1 MRQKLKFL
9 LSLMKGFRGLYTLSM
24 LILALATMVSLAR
37 PLVIRTTI
45 DSIIGD
51 KPIIDLPK
59 WAIGII
65 GMIGG
70 RSILMK
76 NLWIMCLILAGL
88 ALINGIFSFFKGKW
102 TAITSESIARK
113 LREKL
118 YDHIQHLSYDY
129 HVKADTGDLI
139 QRCSSDVD
147 TVHRF
152 LGFQFIE
159 LGNSIFMILAVVPIM
174 ISMDS
179 RMTIMSMLMVPFLIT
194 FSLIFFKKIK
204 NSFQEA
210 DEAEARLSTV
220 LQENLTGVRVVRA
233 FARQN
238 FEIEKFDNANKG
250 FRTSNY
256 QLIRLYGYFWSVSDA
271 ISLFQISLVMIPGT
285 YWAATGQL
293 SLGTL
298 VAFIT
303 YVEMFIWPVRQM
315 GRILSDLGK
324 TMVSITRIKEILD
337 TPLEDFKTEGL
348 KPEIHGV
355 IEFNN
360 VSFGYEKERLVL
372 KNISFKIK
380 KGQTIAI
387 LGATGT
393 GKSSLVHLLPALY
406 DYSEGSIKID
416 GHELKEIDRKWLR
429 KNIGIVLQEPFLFS
443 KSVRENIRLAHKDAS
458 EDEVHSAASIAAI
471 HDVILE
477 FENGYDTAVGEKGIT
492 LSGGQKQRV
501 AISRTL
507 IQKPPI
513 LILDDS
519 LSAVDT
525 ETDALIRRAL
535 SENGYKATKF
545 IISHRITTI
554 SEADLILVLENGE
567 IVQSG
572 THEELTHQPG
582 LYKRVWQIQNKLE
595 NEILLE
601 NGQT

>member
-1 MRQKLKFL
+1 MRQKLKFI
-9 LSLMKGFRGLYTLSM
+9 LSLMKGFKGLYALSM
-24 LILALATMVSLAR
+24 LTLALATLISLGR

-51 KPIIDLPK
+51 KPMVDLPK
-59 WAIGII
+59 WAIYII
-65 GMIGG
+65 GMMGG
-70 RSILMK
+70 RNNLMK
-76 NLWIMCLILAGL
+76 NLWMMSFILIGL
-88 ALINGIFSFFKGKW
+88 SLINGAVSFLKGKW
-102 TAITSESIARK
+102 IAITSESITRK

-152 LGFQFIE
+152 FGFQLIE
-159 LGNSIFMILAVVPIM
+159 LGNSIFIILAVVPIM
-174 ISMDS
+174 LSMDF
-179 RMTIMSMLMVPFLIT
+179 RMTAMSILMVPFLIT
-194 FSLIFFKKIK
+194 FSIIYFQRIK

-210 DEAEARLSTV
+210 DEAEARMSTV

-238 FEIEKFDNANKG
+238 FEIEKFDNANGG
-250 FRTSNY
+250 FRNSNY
-256 QLIRLYGYFWSVSDA
+256 HLIQLYGYFWSITDS
-271 ISLFQISLVMIPGT
+271 ISLFQIGLVILPGT
-285 YWAATGQL
+285 YWAATGHL

-303 YVEMFIWPVRQM
+303 YVEMFIWPVRQL

-324 TMVSITRIKEILD
+324 TMVSIARIKEILD
-337 TPLEDFKTEGL
+337 TPLENFKTEGL
-348 KPEIHGV
+348 KPEILGT
-355 IEFNN
+355 IEFRN
-360 VSFGYEKERLVL
+360 VTFGYEKDRPVL
-372 KNISFKIK
+372 KNISFKIN

-387 LGATGT
+387 LGATGS

-406 DYSEGSIKID
+406 DYDEGSIKID
-416 GHELKEIDRKWLR
+416 GHELRDIDRKWLR
-429 KNIGIVLQEPFLFS
+429 KNVGIVLQEPFLFS

-458 EDEVHSAASIAAI
+458 EDEVYYAATVAAI

-525 ETDALIRRAL
+525 ETDALIRQAL
-535 SENGYKATKF
+535 IENGYKATKF

-567 IVQSG
+567 IVQTG
-572 THEELTHQPG
+572 THEQLTKQPG
-582 LYKRVWQIQNKLE
+582 LYQRIWQIQNKLE
-595 NEILLE
+595 AEILQVN
-601 NGQT
+601 NG

>member
-9 LSLMKGFRGLYTLSM
+9 LGLMKGFRSLYLLSM
-24 LILALATMVSLAR
+24 LVLALATVTSLAR
-37 PLVIRTTI
+37 PLVVRTTI

-51 KPIIDLPK
+51 KPMIDLPQ
-59 WAIGII
+59 WANAVLN
-65 GMIGG
+65 MLGG
-70 RSILMK
+70 RRVLIK
-76 NLWIMCLILAGL
+76 NLWIVCLVLVGL
-88 ALINGIFSFFKGKW
+88 SLINGALSFLKGKW

-118 YDHIQHLSYDY
+118 YNHIQHLSYDY

-159 LGNSIFMILAVVPIM
+159 LGNSLFMILAVVPIM
-174 ISMDS
+174 LSMDS
-179 RMTIMSMLMVPFLIT
+179 RMTIMSMLTVPTLIM
-194 FSLIFFKKIK
+194 FSLIFFKRIK
-204 NSFQEA
+204 NTFQET

-238 FEIEKFDNANKG
+238 YEIKKFDEANKG
-250 FRTSNY
+250 FRSLNY
-256 QLIRLYGYFWSVSDA
+256 HLIQLYGYFWSISDS
-271 ISLFQISLVMIPGT
+271 ISLFQIGLVILPGT
-285 YWAATGQL
+285 YWAATGQI

-315 GRILSDLGK
+315 GRLLTDLGK
-324 TMVSITRIKEILD
+324 TMVSLTRIKEVLD
-337 TPLEDFKTEGL
+337 TPQEDYRPDGL
-348 KPEIHGV
+348 KPEIQGV
-355 IEFNN
+355 IEFQN
-360 VSFGYEKERLVL
+360 VAFSYDERRPILN
-372 KNISFKIK
+372 NISFKIK
-380 KGQTIAI
+380 KGQTVAI
-387 LGATGT
+387 LGATGS
-393 GKSSLVHLLPALY
+393 GKSSLVQLLPALY
-406 DYSEGSIKID
+406 DYTAGSIKID
-416 GHELKEIDRKWLR
+416 GYELKEIDRKWLR
-429 KNIGIVLQEPFLFS
+429 KNVGIVLQEPFLFS
-443 KSVRENIRLAHKDAS
+443 KSVRENIRLAFKDAS
-458 EDEVHSAASIAAI
+458 EDEVTTAATMAAI

-525 ETDALIRRAL
+525 ETDAMIRRAL
-535 SENGYKATKF
+535 AQNGHSMTKI

-572 THEELTHQPG
+572 THEQLIHQPG
-582 LYKRVWQIQNKLE
+582 LYQRIWFIQNKLE
-595 NEILLE
+595 SEIFVE
-601 NGQT
+601 NGV